1 MFIFVGGGRTVDMHP
16 PGRKAKGDRKG
27 GGGGG
32 GGGGVV
38 SSGIKNHTISPCRKR
53 NVFLLYRCPLVQDF
67 ATVSYDFILH
77 GAVEA
82 VCFTKLS
89 ATFFSTGRT
98 LPKLRK

>member
-1 MFIFVGGGRTVDMHP
+1 VGSGGERVDDTP
-16 PGRKAKGDRKG
+16 PRGGVG
-27 GGGGG
+27 CNEVGGGGG